1 MEPHGWTRKGW
12 GSVCVYVHVKK
23 RLGFQPSSSPS
34 KATITGE
41 KKVVYYMCDCHR
53 HSGSSSH
60 ILVCCILVN
69 SFQRLCRFCKCLKK
83 KFHSLPWSEEWN
95 ITGIFFWMYLKW
107 MWFFRSALYIIHKQR
122 IPSINKTFNLPSFG
136 QPNQN

>member
-1 MEPHGWTRKGW
+1 M
-12 GSVCVYVHVKK
+12 CVYVHVKK

-69 SFQRLCRFCKCLKK
+69 SFQRLCRFCQCLKK
-83 KFHSLPWSEEWN
+83 KIPFFAMVRRMKHYRY
-95 ITGIFFWMYLKW
+95 IFLDVFKMNVIS
-107 MWFFRSALYIIHKQR
+107 RSALYIIHKQR

>member
-1 MEPHGWTRKGW
+1 MCLCTCEKASWLSTIFLTFKSHYHWE
-12 GSVCVYVHVKK
+12 KK
-23 RLGFQPSSSPS
+23 
-34 KATITGE
+34 
-41 KKVVYYMCDCHR
+41 KKVVYYICDCHR

-69 SFQRLCRFCKCLKK
+69 SFQRLCRFCQCLKK
-83 KFHSLPWSEEWN
+83 KIPFFAMVRRMKHYRY
-95 ITGIFFWMYLKW
+95 IFLDVFKMNVIS
-107 MWFFRSALYIIHKQR
+107 RSALYIIHKQR